1 MGEVKTQHPLI
12 VKTIKDN
19 KIKPFIEDIKKVTRR
34 QDLSKAYFPYGV
46 SYLVKTSYFEEK
58 KLFYSELSI
67 PYFIERWQNY
77 EVDDIY
83 DFLCIETILNYKKND
98 IL

>member
-1 MGEVKTQHPLI
+1 MHTEHPFI

-19 KIKPFIEDIKKVTRR
+19 KIKPFIEDTKKVTRR